1 MQPADPSLAV
11 EIHDASFAWM
21 DQSKLAKLKLAR
33 EKYRQASSEK
43 QQSVAELEMTDISK
57 GVRYVKFLV

>member
-1 MQPADPSLAV
+1 
-11 EIHDASFAWM
+11 M

-43 QQSVAELEMTDISK
+43 QHDIAELEMTDISK
-57 GVRYVKFLV
+57 GVRYVKFLVMIWTSANAVGIQR

>member
-11 EIHDASFAWM
+11 EIHNASFAWM
-21 DQSKLAKLKLAR
+21 DQSKMAKLKLAR

-43 QQSVAELEMTDISK
+43 QHNIAEIEMTDISK
-57 GVRYVKFLV
+57 GVRYAWLFV